1 MDVVYP
7 QCAGLDVHQ
16 KTVVACLHWREAGRK
31 RTETRT
37 FGTTTAEL
45 LQILDWL
52 AQLEITHVAMEST
65 GVYWKPVYYI
75 LEGHLEVWLV
85 NAQHVKAVPGRKT
98 DVNDAEWLAS
108 LLEHGLVRASF
119 IPPLGQRE
127 LRDLTRQRANLV
139 RDRTQTLNRLQK
151 ILEDANLKLG
161 AVVSDINGVSAL
173 EMLRALVAGTTDPA
187 VLAGFAR
194 GALRKKKTELE
205 AALTGHFRDHHRFLL
220 AHALIQLDFLDDE
233 IATFTSTIEQHVEV
247 GVAPPPPPTHSD
259 EPSALSPAPTGA
271 LGRLS
276 FQRAVELWDSVPGV
290 NAWNGQVLVAEIGVD
305 MGRFP
310 TPEQLASWAGVCPG
324 NNESAGKRRSG
335 AIAPGERPVRKA
347 LVQAAWAAS
356 HTKGSYLQAL
366 YQRLAAR
373 RGKKRALIAV
383 AHSILVSAWYML
395 SRDEP
400 YQAPPLQDL
409 TTAERER
416 QKKKLVK
423 RLHKLGYTV
432 GELISA
438 A

>member
-1 MDVVYP
+1 MEVVYP

-16 KTVVACLHWREAGRK
+16 QSVVACAHWREAGRR

-45 LQILDWL
+45 LQLLDWL
-52 AQLEITHVAMEST
+52 VRLGITHVAMEST

-108 LLEHGLVRASF
+108 LMEHGLVRASF
-119 IPPLGQRE
+119 IPPVGQRE

-151 ILEDANLKLG
+151 VLEDANLKLG
-161 AVVSDINGVSAL
+161 SVVSDINGVSAL
-173 EMLRALVAGTTDPA
+173 EMLRALVAGTTDPV

-194 GALRKKKTELE
+194 GALRKKKAELE
-205 AALTGHFRDHHRFLL
+205 AALTGRFREHHRFLL

-233 IATFTSTIEQHVEV
+233 IATFTAQIQQHVETWA
-247 GVAPPPPPTHSD
+247 APPPPARSD
-259 EPSALSPAPTGA
+259 EPSPLSTSAPSSTGA
-271 LGRLS
+271 VS
-276 FQRAVELWDSVPGV
+276 FRRAVELWDSVPGI
-290 NAWNGQVLVAEIGVD
+290 NAWNGQVLTAEIGVD
-305 MGRFP
+305 MGKFP

-335 AIAPGERPVRKA
+335 AIAPGDRPVRKA

-373 RGKKRALIAV
+373 RGKKRALLAV
-383 AHSILVSAWYML
+383 AHSIVVSAWHML
-395 SRDEP
+395 NRNEP
-400 YQAPPLQDL
+400 YQPPPPEDL
-409 TTAERER
+409 TAAERER
-416 QKKKLVK
+416 QKKRLVK

-432 GELISA
+432 GEVSIA

>member
-45 LQILDWL
+45 LQLLDWL
-52 AQLEITHVAMEST
+52 VRLEITHVAMEST
-65 GVYWKPVYYI
+65 GVYWKSVYYI
-75 LEGHLEVWLV
+75 LEGHLDVWLV

-108 LLEHGLVRASF
+108 LMEHGLVRASF
-119 IPPLGQRE
+119 IPPVGQRE

-151 ILEDANLKLG
+151 VLEDANLKLG

-173 EMLRALVAGTTDPA
+173 EMLRALVAGTTDPTI
-187 VLAGFAR
+187 LAGFAR
-194 GALRKKKTELE
+194 GALRKKKAELE
-205 AALTGHFRDHHRFLL
+205 AALTGRFRDHHRFLL

-233 IATFTSTIEQHVEV
+233 IATFTATIEQRIETWAAP
-247 GVAPPPPPTHSD
+247 APPAHSD
-259 EPSALSPAPTGA
+259 EQNPPSTATTAST
-271 LGRLS
+271 GRLS
-276 FQRAVELWDSVPGV
+276 FQRAVELWDSVPGINV
-290 NAWNGQVLVAEIGVD
+290 WNGQVLVAEIGVN
-305 MGRFP
+305 MGKFP

-335 AIAPGERPVRKA
+335 AIAPGDRPVRKA

-373 RGKKRALIAV
+373 RGKKRALMAV
-383 AHSILVSAWYML
+383 AHSIIVSAWHML
-395 SRDEP
+395 SRNEP
-400 YQAPPLQDL
+400 YQPPPPEDL

-416 QKKKLVK
+416 QKKKLIK
-423 RLHKLGYTV
+423 RLHKLGYSV
-432 GELISA
+432 GELTIA
-438 A
+438 V